1 MVLQVKVIPRAQRS
15 EVVGPMADG
24 TLKVKVAA
32 VPEDGKANE
41 ELTRLSIFWF
51 FTTLKKM
58 NKIKNIKNI
67 NITNITKIRL
77 MLLMSNLANL
87 KTSIR
92 SLLN

>member
-41 ELTRLSIFWF
+41 ELCRTLAAYFNVPRSSVEVVAGQTNTR
-51 FTTLKKM
+51 KM
-58 NKIKNIKNI
+58 V
-67 NITNITKIRL
+67 RL
-77 MLLMSNLANL
+77 PDTA
-87 KTSIR
+87 
-92 SLLN
+92 

>member
-41 ELTRLSIFWF
+41 ELCRTLAVPYFKVPRSSVEVVAGQTNTR
-51 FTTLKKM
+51 KM
-58 NKIKNIKNI
+58 V
-67 NITNITKIRL
+67 RL
-77 MLLMSNLANL
+77 PDTA
-87 KTSIR
+87 
-92 SLLN
+92 